1 MENQYSVIA
10 YSGSEKIAEMKHL
23 SKDEAK
29 HHKKVL
35 KDMCKGQIKKYSI
48 EVVREWQK
56 SKLR

>member
-23 SKDEAK
+23 SKKDAK
-29 HHKKVL
+29 YHKKVL

-48 EVVREWQK
+48 EVVRE
-56 SKLR
+56 